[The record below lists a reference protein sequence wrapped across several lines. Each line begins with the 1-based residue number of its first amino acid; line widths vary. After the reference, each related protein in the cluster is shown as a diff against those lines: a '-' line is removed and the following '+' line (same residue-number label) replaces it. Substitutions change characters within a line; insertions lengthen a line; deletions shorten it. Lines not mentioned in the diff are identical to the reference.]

1 MIVVERSGGRLR
13 LRACRSGEN
22 STAVDWHALLKTSAE
37 IEPRFVRHLKSAMT
51 QPRYQCVVASG
62 GGSFVAARRCAFSF
76 PKRAHDLGPNIG
88 PKLLSTGC
96 HGEIEDALPKL
107 EKSPKML
114 TE

>member
-1 MIVVERSGGRLR
+1 MSRAWCGVEVGQD
-13 LRACRSGEN
+13 AP
-22 STAVDWHALLKTSAE
+22 A
-37 IEPRFVRHLKSAMT
+37 I
-51 QPRYQCVVASG
+51 RYRCVVASG